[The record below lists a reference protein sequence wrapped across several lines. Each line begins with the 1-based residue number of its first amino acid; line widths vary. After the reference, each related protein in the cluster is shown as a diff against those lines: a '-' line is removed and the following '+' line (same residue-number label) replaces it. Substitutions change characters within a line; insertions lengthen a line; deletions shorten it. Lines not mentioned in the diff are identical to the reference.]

1 MLDLKFV
8 RSNPDVVRD
17 SLTKRGENTDVLD
30 DLLAKDERRRAIL
43 VEAEDLKRRRNEA
56 SAQVAKM
63 KQTGEDASSI
73 ISEMRVVSERIR
85 GLDQELAD
93 VEMRLAE
100 ILFGIPNI
108 PHESVPVGRDESEN
122 VVVRKWGEPTV
133 FGFEPKPHWDLGT
146 DLDILDFERASKI
159 TGSRFVVYKGAG
171 SKLVR
176 ALINFML
183 DLHTQEN
190 GYTEVFPPFL
200 INRESAIGTG
210 QLPKFAEDM
219 FKCEG
224 LDYYLA
230 PTAEVPVTNMY
241 RGEILD
247 GELLPIKHCA
257 YTACFRSEAGS
268 AGRDTRGL
276 IRQHQFDKVELVK
289 FVHPD
294 SSYDELERLVND
306 AESILQILNLPYQV
320 TMMCTGDVGFA
331 AAKKY
336 DLEVWMPSYNRY
348 VEISSCSNF
357 EAFQARRADI
367 KFRPAPGERA
377 ELVHTLNGSGLAVGR
392 TIAVSLGIAERH
404 GGRIDIGDSEVGGAC
419 FTVVLLLTAGAWER
433 SLSLDVEKHLHAG
446 EQKLPTDENK

>member
-8 RSNPDVVRD
+8 RSNPDIVRD
-17 SLTKRGENTDVLD
+17 SLLKRGENTDVLD

-43 VEAEDLKRRRNEA
+43 VEAEELRRRRNEA

-63 KQTGEDASSI
+63 KQTGGDASSI
-73 ISEMRVVSERIR
+73 ISEMRVVSEHIR

-122 VVVRKWGEPTV
+122 VVVRKWGEPTD
-133 FGFEPKPHWDLGT
+133 FGFEPKPHWDLGAA
-146 DLDILDFERASKI
+146 LDILDFERASKI

-171 SKLVR
+171 SRLVR

-183 DLHTQEN
+183 DLHTEEH

-200 INRESAIGTG
+200 VNRESAIGTG

-219 FKCEG
+219 FRCEG

-247 GELLPIKHCA
+247 GDLLPIKHCA

-294 SSYDELERLVND
+294 SSYDELEKLVND
-306 AESILQILNLPYQV
+306 AESVLQILNLPYQV

-357 EAFQARRADI
+357 ED
-367 KFRPAPGERA
+367 
-377 ELVHTLNGSGLAVGR
+377 
-392 TIAVSLGIAERH
+392 
-404 GGRIDIGDSEVGGAC
+404 
-419 FTVVLLLTAGAWER
+419 
-433 SLSLDVEKHLHAG
+433 
-446 EQKLPTDENK
+446 

>member
-1 MLDLKFV
+1 MGHCGNRKGGIFVMLDLKFV
-8 RSNPDVVRD
+8 RSNPDIVRD
-17 SLTKRGENTDVLD
+17 SLLKRGENTDVLD

-43 VEAEDLKRRRNEA
+43 VEAEELRRRRNEA

-63 KQTGEDASSI
+63 KQTGGDASSI

-133 FGFEPKPHWDLGT
+133 FGFEPKPHWDLGAA
-146 DLDILDFERASKI
+146 LDILDFERASKI

-171 SKLVR
+171 SRLVR

-183 DLHTQEN
+183 DLHTEEH

-200 INRESAIGTG
+200 VNRESAIGTG

-247 GELLPIKHCA
+247 GDLLPIKHCA

-294 SSYDELERLVND
+294 SSYDELEKLVND
-306 AESILQILNLPYQV
+306 AESVLQILNLPYQV

-377 ELVHTLNGSGLAVGR
+377 ELVHTLNGSGLAIGR
-392 TIAVSLGIAERH
+392 TIAALMENWQQPDGSVKIPPRLVAFM
-404 GGRIDIGDSEVGGAC
+404 GGMEAITR
-419 FTVVLLLTAGAWER
+419 
-433 SLSLDVEKHLHAG
+433 
-446 EQKLPTDENK
+446 

>member
-8 RSNPDVVRD
+8 RSNPELVRD
-17 SLTKRGENTDVLD
+17 SLRKRGESTEILD
-30 DLLAKDERRRAIL
+30 TLLACDERRRAIL
-43 VEAEDLKRRRNEA
+43 VEAEELKRQRNEA
-56 SAQVAKM
+56 SAEVGRM

-73 ISEMRVVSERIR
+73 VSEMRMVSERIR
-85 GLDQELAD
+85 GLDQELSE

-100 ILFGIPNI
+100 MLLGIPNI

-122 VVVRKWGEPTV
+122 VVVRKWGEPTA
-133 FGFEPKPHWDLGT
+133 FDFEAKAHWDIGT

-159 TGSRFVVYKGAG
+159 TGSRFVIYKGAG

-183 DLHTQEN
+183 DLHTQEH

-200 INRESAIGTG
+200 INRDSAVGTG

-241 RGEILD
+241 RGEILPGD
-247 GELLPIKHCA
+247 LLPIKHCA

-294 SSYDELERLVND
+294 TSYDELERLVND
-306 AESILQILNLPYQV
+306 AESILQLLNLPYQV
-320 TMMCTGDVGFA
+320 TMMCTGDVGFS

-336 DLEVWMPSYNRY
+336 DLEVWMPSYDRY

-367 KFRPAPGERA
+367 RFRPAPGERA
-377 ELVHTLNGSGLAVGR
+377 EFVHTLNGSGLAVGR
-392 TIAVSLGIAERH
+392 TIAAMLENWQQPDGSVTIPPRLRGYMGKMEAI
-404 GGRIDIGDSEVGGAC
+404 
-419 FTVVLLLTAGAWER
+419 TV
-433 SLSLDVEKHLHAG
+433 
-446 EQKLPTDENK
+446 

>member
-8 RSNPDVVRD
+8 RSNPELVRD
-17 SLTKRGENTDVLD
+17 SLRKRGESTEILD
-30 DLLAKDERRRAIL
+30 TLLACDERRRAIL
-43 VEAEDLKRRRNEA
+43 VEAEELKRQRNEA
-56 SAQVAKM
+56 SAEVGRM

-73 ISEMRVVSERIR
+73 VSEMRMVSERIR
-85 GLDQELAD
+85 GLDQELSE

-100 ILFGIPNI
+100 MLLGIPNI

-122 VVVRKWGEPTV
+122 VVVRKWGEPTA
-133 FGFEPKPHWDLGT
+133 FDFEAKAHWDIGT

-159 TGSRFVVYKGAG
+159 TGSRFVIYKGAG

-183 DLHTQEN
+183 DLHTQEH

-200 INRESAIGTG
+200 INRDSAVGTG

-241 RGEILD
+241 RGEILPGD
-247 GELLPIKHCA
+247 LLPIKHCA

-294 SSYDELERLVND
+294 TSYDELERLVND
-306 AESILQILNLPYQV
+306 AESILQLFFTLLIIYRYFIPSYRIIFHILNNLICQFV
-320 TMMCTGDVGFA
+320 FHSD
-331 AAKKY
+331 
-336 DLEVWMPSYNRY
+336 
-348 VEISSCSNF
+348 
-357 EAFQARRADI
+357 
-367 KFRPAPGERA
+367 
-377 ELVHTLNGSGLAVGR
+377 
-392 TIAVSLGIAERH
+392 
-404 GGRIDIGDSEVGGAC
+404 
-419 FTVVLLLTAGAWER
+419 
-433 SLSLDVEKHLHAG
+433 
-446 EQKLPTDENK
+446 